1 MKKKIAE
8 DRVVDI
14 VVYILLALIGII
26 TLYPFYYTV
35 ICSFNDG
42 LDLMKGGVY
51 LWPRK
56 FTLANFELFLGDEE
70 WQHAFMVSVA
80 RTVVGAALRTG
91 FTSIFSYRNNLCK
104 GRLSSHHSEKIS
116 SPITRQKQTY
126 TVISIVPYAAGR
138 SKERLQGSFARS

>member
-1 MKKKIAE
+1 MMSSQ
-8 DRVVDI
+8 
-14 VVYILLALIGII
+14 YSIGGNAV
-26 TLYPFYYTV
+26 PFSYLRFRKWM
-35 ICSFNDG
+35 IH
-42 LDLMKGGVY
+42 LQKGSQ
-51 LWPRK
+51 K
-56 FTLANFELFLGDEE
+56 
-70 WQHAFMVSVA
+70 SSC
-80 RTVVGAALRTG
+80 